1 MDICE
6 KCKSPY
12 EPKRSGQKYCSD
24 SCRTRAWQLRTGYY
38 ARYRA
43 QFVRTQGAA
52 PAIPTGNGTISGDL
66 WAQAAALDQVN
77 PITGIPYG
85 KEQHQFNQ
93 SVMAAMA
100 EIHTQMK
107 LMEMQHKHE
116 RELYEKDK
124 RIEKLESERAQ
135 GKGMGAV
142 VDVFAGKLLQFFAS
156 KFGAGGNEK
165 PVTGSEV
172 HPNAIRA
179 EQVVFLPTDEPQE
192 PEQKPTKL

>member
-38 ARYRA
+38 TRYRT
-43 QFVRTQGAA
+43 QFVRTQGAGA
-52 PAIPTGNGTISGDL
+52 GAGSGSGGDGTISGDL
-66 WAQAAALDQVN
+66 WAQAAALN

-100 EIHTQMK
+100 EMQTQMR
-107 LMEMQHKHE
+107 LMQMQHEHE
-116 RELYEKDK
+116 RELREKNK
-124 RIEKLESERAQ
+124 RIEQLESERAQ
-135 GKGMGAV
+135 GKGWGAV
-142 VDVFAGKLLQFFAS
+142 ADVFVGKVIQSLAS
-156 KFGAGGNEK
+156 KFGAGSTEQ

-179 EQVVFLPTDEPQE
+179 EQVVFLPKEEPQE
-192 PEQKPTKL
+192 PETKPTKL